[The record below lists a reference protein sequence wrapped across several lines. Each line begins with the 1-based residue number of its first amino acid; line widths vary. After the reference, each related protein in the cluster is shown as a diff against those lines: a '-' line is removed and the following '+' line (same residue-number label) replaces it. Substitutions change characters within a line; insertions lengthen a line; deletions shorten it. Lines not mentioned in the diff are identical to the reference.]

1 VGSILKALGVTI
13 WGLIGFGLLAIF
25 IFVGYEAALKYH
37 ASSGSMVNEIAT
49 NGQRKQSQFGPS
61 GGTVA
66 MAQADR
72 AHDVPIAPAPSRT
85 ADATRNLLLSAVQ
98 NRQYDS
104 AIEYGQQL
112 VDGKSAG
119 SADLSIVAQSYLS
132 ISDCA
137 NAQIW
142 ARKAK
147 DAFQKAG
154 LEPDEALR
162 RIAACCVSGRDKPR
176 IVLDSAQR
184 ARIDQLLNKT
194 AAAKAD
200 TGGAFVRLGELY
212 YGVGEYELAIAA
224 IQLGLRKGQ
233 IAHLD
238 EAYVYLGRAEQ
249 AVGDL
254 EEARNAFTKLKDVP
268 GISPRVLRL
277 WTLYAETQL
286 SAPTSRS
293 ASENEECPKMGATE
307 VGVYELRDKVG
318 KVLMNPAQIVAESDS
333 PRGLMIEY
341 TGPKTTRHRSTR
353 ATDSISRSISD
364 DAKSPMVEMR
374 NRVLDRSPCPA

>member
-1 VGSILKALGVTI
+1 VGSILKALGLTI
-13 WGLIGFGLLAIF
+13 WGLIGLGLLAIF
-25 IFVGYEAALKYH
+25 IFVGYEAALKYR
-37 ASSGSMVNEIAT
+37 ASSGPMVNENAT
-49 NGQRKQSQFGPS
+49 NDQLKQSQFGPS
-61 GGTVA
+61 GGIGA
-66 MAQADR
+66 IAPADR
-72 AHDVPIAPAPSRT
+72 THDVPIAPAPPRT
-85 ADATRNLLLSAVQ
+85 SDATRKLLLSAVQ

-112 VDGKSAG
+112 EDGKSAG
-119 SADLSIVAQSYLS
+119 PADLSIVAQSYLS

-154 LEPDEALR
+154 LEPEEALR

-194 AAAKAD
+194 EAAKAD
-200 TGGAFVRLGELY
+200 TGGPFVRLGELY
-212 YGVGEYELAIAA
+212 YGFGEYELAIAS
-224 IQLGLRKGQ
+224 IQLGLKKGQ

-254 EEARNAFTKLKDVP
+254 EEARNAFSKLKDVP
-268 GISPRVLRL
+268 GISPRVFRL

-286 SAPTSRS
+286 SASTSQS
-293 ASENEECPKMGATE
+293 ASENEECRKMGAAHVTSATTT
-307 VGVYELRDKVG
+307 
-318 KVLMNPAQIVAESDS
+318 N
-333 PRGLMIEY
+333 
-341 TGPKTTRHRSTR
+341 GPSG
-353 ATDSISRSISD
+353 S
-364 DAKSPMVEMR
+364 
-374 NRVLDRSPCPA
+374 

>member
-1 VGSILKALGVTI
+1 MGSILKALGLTI
-13 WGLIGFGLLAIF
+13 WGLIGFGLLTIF
-25 IFVGYEAALKYH
+25 IFVGYEAALKYR
-37 ASSGSMVNEIAT
+37 ASSGSMVNENVT
-49 NGQRKQSQFGPS
+49 NDQLKQLQVGPS
-61 GGTVA
+61 GSIGA
-66 MAQADR
+66 
-72 AHDVPIAPAPSRT
+72 IAPADRT
-85 ADATRNLLLSAVQ
+85 HGVRNTPAPPRASDATRNLLLSAVQ

-104 AIEYGQQL
+104 AIEYGRQL

-119 SADLSIVAQSYLS
+119 AADLSIVAQSYLS

-176 IVLDSAQR
+176 IVLDTAQR

-194 AAAKAD
+194 QAAKAD
-200 TGGAFVRLGELY
+200 TGGPLVRLGELY
-212 YGVGEYELAIAA
+212 YGYGEYELAIAS
-224 IQLGLRKGQ
+224 IQLGLKKGQ

-254 EEARNAFTKLKDVP
+254 EEARNALNKLKDVP

-286 SAPTSRS
+286 SASTSQS
-293 ASENEECPKMGATE
+293 ALENGECPKMGAAHVTSATAT
-307 VGVYELRDKVG
+307 
-318 KVLMNPAQIVAESDS
+318 N
-333 PRGLMIEY
+333 GLS
-341 TGPKTTRHRSTR
+341 GS
-353 ATDSISRSISD
+353 
-364 DAKSPMVEMR
+364 
-374 NRVLDRSPCPA
+374 

>member
-1 VGSILKALGVTI
+1 MGSILKALGLTI

-25 IFVGYEAALKYH
+25 IFVGYEAALKYRGP
-37 ASSGSMVNEIAT
+37 SGSMVNKNAA
-49 NGQRKQSQFGPS
+49 NDQLKQSQFGPS

-66 MAQADR
+66 LAQADR
-72 AHDVPIAPAPSRT
+72 THDVPIAPAPPRT
-85 ADATRNLLLSAVQ
+85 SDATRKLLLSAVQ

-112 VDGKSAG
+112 VEGKSAG
-119 SADLSIVAQSYLS
+119 PVDLSIVAQSYLS

-162 RIAACCVSGRDKPR
+162 PIAACCVSGRDKPR

-194 AAAKAD
+194 EAAKAD
-200 TGGAFVRLGELY
+200 TGGPFVRLGELY
-212 YGVGEYELAIAA
+212 YGFGEYELAIAS
-224 IQLGLRKGQ
+224 IQLGLKKGQ

-254 EEARNAFTKLKDVP
+254 EEARNALNKLKDVP

-286 SAPTSRS
+286 SASTSRS
-293 ASENEECPKMGATE
+293 ASENGECPKMGAAHITS
-307 VGVYELRDKVG
+307 
-318 KVLMNPAQIVAESDS
+318 A
-333 PRGLMIEY
+333 
-341 TGPKTTRHRSTR
+341 TTR
-353 ATDSISRSISD
+353 
-364 DAKSPMVEMR
+364 
-374 NRVLDRSPCPA
+374 

>member
-1 VGSILKALGVTI
+1 MARVEGSNAQHLATGGEFAVGSILKALGLTI

-25 IFVGYEAALKYH
+25 IFVGYEAALKYRS
-37 ASSGSMVNEIAT
+37 SSGSMVNDDAT
-49 NGQRKQSQFGPS
+49 TGQLEQSQLGPPGGS
-61 GGTVA
+61 GA
-66 MAQADR
+66 IAPADR
-72 AHDVPIAPAPSRT
+72 THDVPISPASPRT
-85 ADATRNLLLSAVQ
+85 SDATRKLLLSALQ
-98 NRQYDS
+98 NRQYDL

-119 SADLSIVAQSYLS
+119 PADLSIVAQSYFS

-142 ARKAK
+142 ARKVK

-162 RIAACCVSGRDKPR
+162 RVSACCVSGRDKPR

-200 TGGAFVRLGELY
+200 TGGAFVRLGERY
-212 YGVGEYELAIAA
+212 YGFGEYELAIAS
-224 IQLGLRKGQ
+224 IQLGLEKGQ

-254 EEARNAFTKLKDVP
+254 EQARNAFNKLKDVP

-286 SAPTSRS
+286 SASTTQS
-293 ASENEECPKMGATE
+293 ASGNGECPEMKAAHVTSATS
-307 VGVYELRDKVG
+307 L
-318 KVLMNPAQIVAESDS
+318 P
-333 PRGLMIEY
+333 
-341 TGPKTTRHRSTR
+341 
-353 ATDSISRSISD
+353 
-364 DAKSPMVEMR
+364 
-374 NRVLDRSPCPA
+374 